1 MQGVIIGN
9 VSNTYKIETT
19 EKIYVAY
26 ARGKF
31 KNRDIKPL
39 VGDRVEIEVTDEEKN
54 EAIIEEILPRNN
66 EIKRPKIANID
77 QIIFIISTKNPKPD
91 LLMLDK
97 QLAYAEK
104 IHVEPIIVV
113 NKCDLKEIY
122 KSIKELYSKV
132 GYKVIVTSAKHNIGI
147 DELKQVLR
155 NKISVFSG
163 NSGVGKSSII
173 NALFDKEKT
182 QEGEISKKN
191 RSYELWLWI
200 TLTRNSYFVILK
212 CRLENLQ
219 HFLYVLNLTQLI
231 HNDAHF
237 AAVMDTQFDGAV
249 EDALIAGNGNAMD
262 VDIQLVR
269 DHLCHVMKH
278 TLAVDARNLNG
289 SVKEHHL
296 VHVPLGVKDAIA
308 ETGLKL
314 GSHST
319 VAAVN
324 FYAVLIVDI
333 SEDVVT
339 RNRMTALRED
349 KRGDV
354 LLIYNHRLLLVE
366 ALSYYKEA
374 ALRIVFLVVVREERH
389 KLSPA
394 ASRILSLLAAQF
406 VEVVIAEQ
414 YGALADGEEERLIVL
429 HLMQVAE
436 LVKDGSVHLQL
447 VLYKPIVEYLLAS
460 LLQFAVVTAQY
471 GSDLALCLSRGHEV
485 YP

>member
-1 MQGVIIGN
+1 MQGIIIGN

-104 IHVEPIIVV
+104 IHVEPVIVV

-132 GYKVIVTSAKHNIGI
+132 GYKVIVTSAKQNIGI
-147 DELKQVLR
+147 DELKQVLQ

-191 RSYELWLWI
+191 KKGKNTTTDTKLYKLEKDTYIADTPGFSSFEISEIESTELDKCFREFVPEIEKCEFVGCTHIKEENCGVKKAMQEGRVSTERYERYCSMYYEL
-200 TLTRNSYFVILK
+200 
-212 CRLENLQ
+212 
-219 HFLYVLNLTQLI
+219 
-231 HNDAHF
+231 
-237 AAVMDTQFDGAV
+237 
-249 EDALIAGNGNAMD
+249 
-262 VDIQLVR
+262 
-269 DHLCHVMKH
+269 
-278 TLAVDARNLNG
+278 
-289 SVKEHHL
+289 KE
-296 VHVPLGVKDAIA
+296 K
-308 ETGLKL
+308 EK
-314 GSHST
+314 
-319 VAAVN
+319 
-324 FYAVLIVDI
+324 
-333 SEDVVT
+333 
-339 RNRMTALRED
+339 
-349 KRGDV
+349 
-354 LLIYNHRLLLVE
+354 
-366 ALSYYKEA
+366 YKW
-374 ALRIVFLVVVREERH
+374 
-389 KLSPA
+389 
-394 ASRILSLLAAQF
+394 
-406 VEVVIAEQ
+406 
-414 YGALADGEEERLIVL
+414 
-429 HLMQVAE
+429 
-436 LVKDGSVHLQL
+436 
-447 VLYKPIVEYLLAS
+447 
-460 LLQFAVVTAQY
+460 
-471 GSDLALCLSRGHEV
+471 
-485 YP
+485 

>member
-1 MQGVIIGN
+1 MQGIIIGN

-104 IHVEPIIVV
+104 IHVEPVIVV

-132 GYKVIVTSAKHNIGI
+132 GYKVIVTSAKQNIGI
-147 DELKQVLR
+147 DELKQVLQ

-191 RSYELWLWI
+191 KKGKNTTTDTKLYKLEKDTYIADTPGFSSFEISEIESTELDKCF
-200 TLTRNSYFVILK
+200 REFVPEIEK
-212 CRLENLQ
+212 CEFVGCTHIKEEN
-219 HFLYVLNLTQLI
+219 
-231 HNDAHF
+231 
-237 AAVMDTQFDGAV
+237 
-249 EDALIAGNGNAMD
+249 
-262 VDIQLVR
+262 
-269 DHLCHVMKH
+269 C
-278 TLAVDARNLNG
+278 
-289 SVKEHHL
+289 
-296 VHVPLGVKDAIA
+296 GVKKAMQEGRVSTERYERYCNMYDK
-308 ETGLKL
+308 LK
-314 GSHST
+314 
-319 VAAVN
+319 
-324 FYAVLIVDI
+324 
-333 SEDVVT
+333 EK
-339 RNRMTALRED
+339 E
-349 KRGDV
+349 K
-354 LLIYNHRLLLVE
+354 
-366 ALSYYKEA
+366 YKW
-374 ALRIVFLVVVREERH
+374 
-389 KLSPA
+389 
-394 ASRILSLLAAQF
+394 
-406 VEVVIAEQ
+406 
-414 YGALADGEEERLIVL
+414 
-429 HLMQVAE
+429 
-436 LVKDGSVHLQL
+436 
-447 VLYKPIVEYLLAS
+447 
-460 LLQFAVVTAQY
+460 
-471 GSDLALCLSRGHEV
+471 
-485 YP
+485 